1 MFLKLLVIFSTN
13 DGKFDLL
20 NVVVVADV
28 VVVVVF
34 VAADKDVKLLLVGQ
48 FQEGPLLLDP
58 CRVFWKIK
66 F

>member
-13 DGKFDLL
+13 DGK
-20 NVVVVADV
+20 NVVVEADEVVAV
-28 VVVVVF
+28 VVVVV
-34 VAADKDVKLLLVGQ
+34 VADKDVKLLLVGQ

-58 CRVFWKIK
+58 YRVFWKIK